1 MIGHQIL
8 LIADIIHMQSTNG
21 GIVELSIEDQKENP
35 IMIIVMSNHLMC
47 LLMLLQYQKML

>member
-35 IMIIVMSNHLMC
+35 IMTIVMSNHLMY